1 MNVLDA
7 IATRRSIRKYTDEAI
22 SEAQIETMLK
32 AAMAA
37 PSAGNQ
43 QPWQF
48 IVMDDKEILEKV
60 SNLSPYIKFAAKS
73 PLSIM
78 VVGDRS
84 VEKYPGNW
92 MLDCSAAI
100 QNLLLAA
107 HAEGLGATWC
117 GLWPEEDRVEAAR
130 ELIGSPES
138 TVPLAVIVLGHP
150 DQNLKAQDRFDA
162 SRVHKNVW

>member
-1 MNVLDA
+1 MNILETM
-7 IATRRSIRKYTDEAI
+7 ATRRSIRKYTDEAI
-22 SEAQIETMLK
+22 SEAQVETLLK
-32 AAMAA
+32 AAMSA

-48 IVMDDKEILEKV
+48 IVMDDKAVLEKV

-73 PLSIM
+73 QLSIM

-84 VEKYPGNW
+84 LEKFPGNW

-100 QNLLLAA
+100 QNMLLAA
-107 HAEGLGATWC
+107 HEEGLGACWC
-117 GLWPEEDRVEAAR
+117 GLWPEEDRVVAAR
-130 ELIGSPES
+130 ELIGAPES
-138 TVPLAVIVLGHP
+138 AVPLAVIVLGHP
-150 DQNLKAQDRFDA
+150 DQKLGAQDRFDA